1 MREKYKE
8 EIESFKKDIGENKDI
23 SSIKDAVDQAYQ
35 DAKRTFSGIGKYE
48 SEKVAAFDE
57 MEESLKKYFNGTEP
71 KDKEE
76 YNTIHIK
83 WCKSFIKQFEPSYK
97 VTYGQ
102 AQKIVNMAMKYIL
115 CYEVEGKDEKYFEFC
130 HMPLDSYILAWYNRN
145 VAEKGHRIDTSWS
158 KLGEEEYLEIQ
169 DSIKAY
175 CNDWPIFEELSI
187 WRTERIESI
196 LKPITKL
203 NTAIKYDAQLLDQA
217 LKKLE
222 ELGGRI

>member
-8 EIESFKKDIGENKDI
+8 EIENFKKDIGENKDI
-23 SSIKDAVDQAYQ
+23 SSIKEAVNQAYQ

-48 SEKVAAFDE
+48 REKNAALGAIE
-57 MEESLKKYFNGTEP
+57 TAIEKYFEKDEP
-71 KDKEE
+71 KDQEK
-76 YNTIHIK
+76 YNAIHCE
-83 WCKSFIKQFEPSYK
+83 WCNSFIKEFKPSYK

-115 CYEVEGKDEKYFEFC
+115 CYEVEGKSEEYFRFC

-158 KLGEEEYLEIQ
+158 KLGEEEYLKIQ
-169 DSIKAY
+169 DSIKVY